1 MESGTTQVV
10 VSLTTI
16 GMHDDNITA
25 LYTHGYLAGTAT
37 TPGNKVGTNSTILL
51 TKEPRKI

>member
-16 GMHDDNITA
+16 GMHGDNYTA
-25 LYTHGYLAGTAT
+25 LYTRGYLTGTAT

-51 TKEPRKI
+51 TKEPG